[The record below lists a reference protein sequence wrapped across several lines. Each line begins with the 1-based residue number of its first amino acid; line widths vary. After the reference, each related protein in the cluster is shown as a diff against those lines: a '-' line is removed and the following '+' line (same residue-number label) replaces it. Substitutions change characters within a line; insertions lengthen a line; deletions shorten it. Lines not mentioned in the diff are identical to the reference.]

1 MQFTLDDI
9 DVVQK
14 RIKVEVPADVVTQE
28 LDRAYSKLSKKVKID
43 GFRPGKVPRA
53 VLERY
58 YREDVERDAIEKMV
72 EKTLDDA
79 IEQANVV
86 LILPP
91 YVEEVSQVKAG
102 EAFTYS
108 ALLDLWPEF
117 EVPKYKGIEILRPS
131 VDVTDEEVEE
141 QLQALRNHYATIEK
155 CDEDRPVQDGDVAVV
170 DYYGTVQGETEKIIE
185 EQGHYLQVG
194 KKLFAKEFEDALVG
208 MKVGDNQNV
217 TIAYPDDALNAKF
230 AGKTIDY
237 HIELKDIK
245 KRVLPELNDEFAKT
259 VSPVYPTIEDI
270 KHKLRRQI
278 EMDKE
283 EAALRSLNLQIVDK
297 LLEKADFP
305 VPKRLLDNKIQQIVD
320 NFKGYLSE
328 RGVTFETTG
337 ISEDQFKGKVVE
349 DALKQVRTEIVLDK
363 IVELEGI
370 ALDEEDVNSYIKANP
385 SLAKLDRKQL
395 HEVVETLV
403 LPKLRTQKVLDFILS
418 KAEVKTEG

>member
-14 RIKVEVPADVVTQE
+14 RIKVEVPAEVVSQE
-28 LDRAYSKLSKKVKID
+28 LDRSYAKLSKKVKID
-43 GFRPGKVPRA
+43 GFRPGKVPRS

-58 YREDVERDAIEKMV
+58 YKEDAEREAIEKIV

-91 YVEEVSQVKAG
+91 YVEEVSQVTSG
-102 EAFTYS
+102 QSFTYS

-117 EVPKYKGIEILRPS
+117 EVPQYKALELIRPS
-131 VDVTDEEVEE
+131 VKVTDEEVDE
-141 QLQALRNHYATIEK
+141 QIEALRSHYATIEK
-155 CDEDRPVQDGDVAVV
+155 CDEDRPVQDDDIAVV
-170 DYYGTVQGETEKIIE
+170 DYYGTVHGETEKIIE
-185 EQGHYLQVG
+185 EQGHYLQIG
-194 KKLFAKEFEDALVG
+194 KKSFAKEFEDALVG
-208 MKVGDNQNV
+208 MKIGDEKQV
-217 TIAYPDDALNAKF
+217 TIDYPEDALNAKF
-230 AGKTIDY
+230 AGKKIDY
-237 HIELKDIK
+237 AVSLKDIK
-245 KRVLPELNDEFAKT
+245 KRVLPALTDEFAKT
-259 VSPVYPTIEDI
+259 VSPVYPTIADVR
-270 KHKLRRQI
+270 HKLRRQI

-283 EAALRSLNLQIVDK
+283 DAALRSLNMQIVDN
-297 LLEKADFP
+297 LLKHADFP
-305 VPKRLLDNKIQQIVD
+305 VPQRLLDNKIQQIVD

-328 RGVTFETTG
+328 RGVTFETAG
-337 ISEDQFKGKVVE
+337 ISEDKFKAKVVE
-349 DALKQVRTEIVLDK
+349 DALKQVRTEILLDK

-385 SLAKLDRKQL
+385 SLAQLDRKQL

-418 KAEVKTEG
+418 KAEVKTEE